1 MNQTNTIHTFQID
14 YEIDK
19 DNAHILIAKDTE
31 IENGI
36 VWQNTKVELSE
47 VELSELQNKGIVNAN
62 K

>member
-19 DNAHILIAKDTE
+19 DNAHILIAKDTQ

-36 VWQNTKVELSE
+36 LWQNTKVELSE
-47 VELSELQNKGIVNAN
+47 IELNELEKEGVIRGI
-62 K
+62 